1 MNGRPHRRRRDE
13 AGGAVPELV
22 DLFRLAAGAGAPVST
37 SVVLVAPRAPEPVR
51 AAMDDASGRLRRGLP
66 LAEVLAALGEDLG
79 AEAAPLVDALARSAA
94 TGASAVDLLD
104 AVAAQAHDRRRRR
117 AEEAARR
124 LPVTMLLPLALCILP
139 AAVVLAVVPV
149 LVASL
154 RSLAP

>member
-1 MNGRPHRRRRDE
+1 MRRRRDRT
-13 AGGAVPELV
+13 AAAVVPDLV

-37 SVVLVAPRAPEPVR
+37 SIVLVAPRAPGP
-51 AAMDDASGRLRRGLP
+51 AATAMAEASGRLRRGLP
-66 LAEVLAALGEDLG
+66 LVDVLASLGEDLG
-79 AEAAPLVDALARSAA
+79 PEAAPMVDALARSAA
-94 TGASAVDLLD
+94 TGASAVELLD
-104 AVAAQAHDRRRRR
+104 AVAAEAHDRRRRN